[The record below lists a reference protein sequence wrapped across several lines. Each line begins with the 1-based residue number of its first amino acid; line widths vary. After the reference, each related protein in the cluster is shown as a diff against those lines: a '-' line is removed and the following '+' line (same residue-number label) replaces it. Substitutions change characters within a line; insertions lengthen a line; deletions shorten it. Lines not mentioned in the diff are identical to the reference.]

1 MNQLPDE
8 LSLIIGLILL
18 ALIPFI
24 AVMATSFV
32 KMAMVFS
39 LLRNAL
45 GVQQIPPNMA
55 IYGLSIIL
63 SLYVM
68 APVALATKDFLN
80 ENPVS
85 LSANASLEYFF
96 DEGTKPYKSF
106 LTKHINDREKEF
118 FNENIAKLWPAKY
131 ANSVSSDSLFILL
144 PAFTI
149 SELTRAFEIGFLLY
163 LPFIAIDL
171 IVSNILLAM
180 GMMMVSP
187 MTISLPFKLLLFVM
201 FDGWSRLS
209 HGLILSYGG

>member
-63 SLYVM
+63 TLYVM

-80 ENPVS
+80 ENPIS
-85 LSANASLEYFF
+85 LSANTSLEYFF
-96 DEGTKPYKSF
+96 EEGTKPYKSF
-106 LTKHINDREKEF
+106 LTKHINAREKEF

-209 HGLILSYGG
+209 HGLVLSYGG